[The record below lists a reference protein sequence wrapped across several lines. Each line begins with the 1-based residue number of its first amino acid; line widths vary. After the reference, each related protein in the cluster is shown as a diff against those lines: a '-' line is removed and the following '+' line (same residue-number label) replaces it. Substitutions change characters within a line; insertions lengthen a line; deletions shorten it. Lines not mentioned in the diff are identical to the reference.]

1 MVQSGE
7 LSIVDLD
14 AAPWEEPLIVKVGL
28 GWAGSAECIPE
39 CSKQLNFF
47 D

>member
-14 AAPWEEPLIVKVGL
+14 AARCAEPLIVKVGL
-28 GWAGSAECIPE
+28 GWAVPPIAF
-39 CSKQLNFF
+39 LNVTKK
-47 D
+47 